1 VVITDTGKERKGKD
15 LNEWFTH
22 GGTAE
27 KFDKLRDEA
36 TLFDV
41 EGVKNSVDA
50 LDEFEDELNE
60 KGASAK
66 YVWPLVEEL
75 AQFEEGDVVDIL
87 GGEKQGKTTVGLNLM
102 EYMVSTY
109 GDNGVIICLEMRR
122 ARLVRK
128 WLCHKCG
135 IEDNLP
141 KNDDEKL
148 ALTQQFKDAIPKI
161 KEVIANREGDLLF
174 CYPDYQTEEDIY
186 KLMIDC
192 IRRYGVKWIML
203 DNLQLIC
210 DTTIKGKNRTQHL
223 SEISKRVAKIGKD
236 YGCQIIRLLQPHR
249 IADTKLATS
258 DSVDGASQ
266 IAKDCDCMFVINRN
280 KTGEIS
286 KETFAQGGFIQTE
299 GSFGPEMLVSAGL
312 SRYSSGGS
320 TTLYFNGATSTVYKL
335 TEGKIAAMNAK
346 ANPNVGYEKQLT
358 AMGAPLDNL
367 KQVLGETLPVMDVP
381 EGEIIV

>member
-1 VVITDTGKERKGKD
+1 
-15 LNEWFTH
+15 
-22 GGTAE
+22 
-27 KFDKLRDEA
+27 
-36 TLFDV
+36 
-41 EGVKNSVDA
+41 
-50 LDEFEDELNE
+50 
-60 KGASAK
+60 
-66 YVWPLVEEL
+66 
-75 AQFEEGDVVDIL
+75 
-87 GGEKQGKTTVGLNLM
+87 
-102 EYMVSTY
+102 
-109 GDNGVIICLEMRR
+109 
-122 ARLVRK
+122 
-128 WLCHKCG
+128 
-135 IEDNLP
+135 
-141 KNDDEKL
+141 
-148 ALTQQFKDAIPKI
+148 
-161 KEVIANREGDLLF
+161 
-174 CYPDYQTEEDIY
+174 
-186 KLMIDC
+186 MIDC